1 MRRHQIV
8 QPEFDNLNMLVGMT
22 EISLYDMGNVLS
34 PNMEHDDVVNFF
46 QETSGLFGTGPGADI
61 QNVNLDQPVGLSVHP
76 DAFPILLAIINAG
89 GYTRDARNRIR
100 HILGLN
106 MLISPETHGN
116 FIVTRIEM
124 YFHCDFEV
132 T

>member
-1 MRRHQIV
+1 
-8 QPEFDNLNMLVGMT
+8 MLVGML

-34 PNMEHDDVVNFF
+34 PHMEHDDVMNFY
-46 QETSGLFGTGPGADI
+46 QETSGLLGTGPGADI
-61 QNVNLDQPVGLSVHP
+61 QNVNHYQPVGFSVHP
-76 DAFPILLAIINAG
+76 DAFSNLLAVINAG

-100 HILGLN
+100 NILSFN
-106 MLISPETHGN
+106 ILISPETHGN
-116 FIVTRIEM
+116 FTVTRMEI